1 MDKNKFYV
9 IITAFA
15 AGILGTAV
23 ALALFINYA
32 DNEDFR
38 NFFALPD
45 NFTDK
50 VDRTV
55 EDVDGKSVDTT
66 VPQHAL
72 WDERVPAVVERV
84 QPAVVAIAVT
94 KDLPKYRRG
103 TMDPFFKEF
112 LMIRFF
118 NDFFSD
124 REFGSAP
131 QGEPEYEET
140 RVGGGSGF
148 FVSSDGMIVTN
159 RHVIKDIDAD
169 YTVITSDGEEHEATV
184 LARDPVYDLAYL
196 KIEGQDFSYL
206 EFADSDQIK
215 LGQSVLAIGNALDEF
230 RNTVTS
236 GIISGLNRTLM
247 AGTGNGTSEVLEQA
261 IQTDAAINP
270 GNSGGPL
277 LNLDGQVI
285 GVNTAMSLRG
295 QLIGFALPSN
305 LIQRGL
311 KQVRETGKIAR
322 AWLGVRYQ
330 LVTDELIKKN
340 NLQVEHGAIIL
351 RGQDPSELAVIPGSP
366 ADKAGLRENDIILE
380 VEDKKIT
387 PEHSLVRAIAG
398 RIPGEEIILKIS
410 RAGEE
415 RTIKVTLE
423 ERE

>member
-1 MDKNKFYV
+1 MDKSKFSV
-9 IITAFA
+9 IITSFA
-15 AGILGTAV
+15 TGILGTAV

-32 DNEDFR
+32 DNEELR
-38 NFFALPD
+38 GFFALPG
-45 NFTDK
+45 NMAEEVVSPQNNVAK
-50 VDRTV
+50 VPAETA
-55 EDVDGKSVDTT
+55 EKEFGS
-66 VPQHAL
+66 
-72 WDERVPAVVERV
+72 WDEHVPAVIEKV

-103 TMDPFFKEF
+103 INNPFFEEFFNDPFFQ
-112 LMIRFF
+112 
-118 NDFFSD
+118 DFFGQRRFD
-124 REFGSAP
+124 SAP
-131 QGEPEYEET
+131 QGETEYEET
-140 RVGGGSGF
+140 QIGGGSGF
-148 FVSSDGMIVTN
+148 LVSSDGMIVTN
-159 RHVIKDIDAD
+159 KHVVDQVDAD
-169 YTVITSDGEEHEATV
+169 YTVITNDGEEYEASV